1 MVSRAKLAIERQ
13 VEFESLKKEE
23 KVVDQ
28 PWLEGLVNVTNL
40 YLTTLFTFFE
50 FEEHINKY

>member
-1 MVSRAKLAIERQ
+1 MVFRAKLAIERQ
-13 VEFESLKKEE
+13 VEFENLKKEE

-40 YLTTLFTFFE
+40 HLTTLFTFFE